1 MTPTNLLELCRNG
14 DPSAIA
20 TLLNRGL
27 QGKNAIA
34 TADWQGGQLNVRFE
48 SEALLSQPRLLA
60 FVRRTMKTLRVE
72 EVEALRVYAYT
83 THNPV
88 PVWMYQMDLKVNG
101 KEVNGKES
109 DEETVLSIDPPA
121 PPAPAE
127 ALIDRFLVCGLGSL
141 GQYCVYSLKRFALRE
156 FEIRVTAIEK
166 VDLQEWEVQ
175 DLPSLL
181 DEPAIIGDC
190 RDDQVLLKA
199 GVLDCRAI
207 LLVTS
212 DESVNIETA
221 IAARKLNPKIRLIV
235 RSSRQSLNQLLK
247 QQWGGNFVAF
257 EPTELPA
264 NAFTLAGLGAGLLG
278 FFDIGHQR
286 LQVVEHQV
294 EPKDLRFDGFSAN
307 SLLHK
312 QTYRLLSH
320 IPADMAGSNR
330 ASLSNRAFYQWR
342 SGTQIKVG
350 DTVTFIEIVD
360 RSKSPTELT
369 VRENA
374 WRPSRYL
381 QSSALWQKIQETGGI
396 GSSLSLSWR
405 WIQAKQTRIV
415 VGIGLIASLL
425 LWILGSVI
433 LKSNVPGM
441 SWEKA
446 VSSGAILLLGGY
458 GDLFGGLREEVVVPE
473 WVQLACL
480 LITVTSLLFILGVFG
495 LITDILISS
504 RFKFFRKRPPIPKQN
519 HVVLVG
525 FGRVGQRIAAVLKEF
540 KQPFVAI
547 AEQLEDLDLQTQM
560 PLLVGDPLTELAKTN
575 LAAAKSVIVVTED
588 QILNLEVAL
597 LARNAAQQINRD
609 IGLVVRTYDQRL
621 SDNLSSLLPDA
632 KAMAAY
638 ALSSEAF
645 ASAAFGESILGLFQ
659 LNQQTILVTEY
670 QIGAGDTLVGK
681 TLAQVAYAYSVVPIY
696 HQATHHQ
703 AAHQVA
709 QTAPNIALDPHKF
722 LLPPDD
728 RLLREGDRLMILSS
742 INGLRRIEH
751 GDMTPPQR
759 WRLAISR
766 APNPG
771 DIHDCSSLLFRLS
784 GCDLEQARMF
794 MASLPGTMELE
805 LYAYQAHRL
814 EQELGKQL
822 PLQLEAIA

>member
-27 QGKNAIA
+27 QGKNATA
-34 TADWQGGQLNVRFE
+34 TADWQGGQLNIRFE
-48 SEALLSQPRLLA
+48 VDVLPTQPRLLA

-83 THNPV
+83 PGNPV
-88 PVWMYQMDLKVNG
+88 PVWMYQMDLKGG
-101 KEVNGKES
+101 KEG

-121 PPAPAE
+121 PSAPAE
-127 ALIDRFLVCGLGSL
+127 PLIDRFLVCGLGGL

-166 VDLQEWEVQ
+166 VEPQEWEVQ

-181 DEPAIIGDC
+181 NEPAIIGDC

-199 GVLDCRAI
+199 GVQDCRAI

-235 RSSRQSLNQLLK
+235 RSSRHSLNQLLK
-247 QQWGGNFVAF
+247 QQWGSDFVAF

-264 NAFTLAGLGAGLLG
+264 NAFTLAGLGAGILG
-278 FFDIGHQR
+278 FFDIGNQR
-286 LQVVEHQV
+286 LQVIEHQV

-307 SLLHK
+307 SLLYK

-320 IPADMAGSNR
+320 TSADMAEVSNP
-330 ASLSNRAFYQWR
+330 ASFSNRAFYQWR
-342 SGTQIKVG
+342 SGTQIKAG
-350 DTVTFIEIVD
+350 DTVTYIEVVD
-360 RSKSPTELT
+360 QSKLSAEMT
-369 VRENA
+369 VPEPGRVL
-374 WRPSRYL
+374 RDTLKGS
-381 QSSALWQKIQETGGI
+381 LWQKIKEAGGI
-396 GSSLSLSWR
+396 GSSLSMVWR
-405 WIQAKQTRIV
+405 WIHAKQTRTV
-415 VGIGLIASLL
+415 VGIGLTASLL
-425 LWILGSVI
+425 LWILGSVL
-433 LKSNVPGM
+433 LKSSVPGM
-441 SWEKA
+441 SWGKA
-446 VSSGAILLLGGY
+446 ISSGAILLLGGY
-458 GDLFGGLREEVVVPE
+458 GDLFGGLQEEPRVPG

-480 LITVTSLLFILGVFG
+480 LITATSLLFILGVFG

-504 RFKFFRKRPPIPKQN
+504 RFKFFRKRLPIPKQN

-575 LAAAKSVIVVTED
+575 LATAKSVIVVTED

-597 LARNAAQQINRD
+597 VARSAAQQLNRD
-609 IGLVVRTYDQRL
+609 IGLVIRTYDQRL
-621 SDNLSSLLPDA
+621 SDNLGSLLPDA

-670 QIGAGDTLVGK
+670 RIGAEDTLVGK
-681 TLAQVAYAYSVVPIY
+681 TLAQVAYAYGVVPIY
-696 HQATHHQ
+696 HQA
-703 AAHQVA
+703 APMVYSPAHEV
-709 QTAPNIALDPHKF
+709 DKF

-759 WRLAISR
+759 WKLTISR
-766 APNPG
+766 APNPN

-784 GCDLEQARMF
+784 GCGLEQARTF
-794 MASLPGTMELE
+794 IASLPGAMDLD
-805 LYAYQAHRL
+805 LYDYQAHRL
-814 EQELGKQL
+814 EQELGRQL
-822 PLQLEAIA
+822 PLNLKVIV

>member
-1 MTPTNLLELCRNG
+1 MTPTNLLELSRNG

-34 TADWQGGQLNVRFE
+34 TADWQGGQLNIRFE

-83 THNPV
+83 AHNPV
-88 PVWMYQMDLKVNG
+88 PVWMYQMELKVNG

-121 PPAPAE
+121 PPAAAE

-166 VDLQEWEVQ
+166 VEPQEWEVQ

-247 QQWGGNFVAF
+247 QQWGDFVAF

-264 NAFTLAGLGAGLLG
+264 NAFTLAGLGAGILG
-278 FFDIGHQR
+278 FFDIGQQR

-294 EPKDLRFDGFSAN
+294 EAKDLRFDGLSAN

-312 QTYRLLSH
+312 QTYRILSH
-320 IPADMAGSNR
+320 IPADPAEFSNHT
-330 ASLSNRAFYQWR
+330 SSSNRAFYQWR
-342 SGTQIKVG
+342 SGTQIKAG
-350 DTVTFIEIVD
+350 DTVTYIEIVD
-360 RSKSPTELT
+360 QSKLSTEIT
-369 VRENA
+369 VPDNA
-374 WRPSRYL
+374 WRPLR
-381 QSSALWQKIQETGGI
+381 ALWQKVQATGGI
-396 GSSLSLSWR
+396 GSSLFLLWR

-415 VGIGLIASLL
+415 VGVGLTASLL

-458 GDLFGGLREEVVVPE
+458 GDLFGGLKEDVAVPE
-473 WVQLACL
+473 WVQLVCL
-480 LITVTSLLFILGVFG
+480 FITATSLLFILGVFG

-504 RFKFFRKRPPIPKQN
+504 RFKFFRRRPPIPKQN

-597 LARNAAQQINRD
+597 LARNAAQQLNRD
-609 IGLVVRTYDQRL
+609 IRLVVRTYDQRL

-632 KAMAAY
+632 KALAAY

-670 QIGAGDTLVGK
+670 RIGAVDTLVGK
-681 TLAQVAYAYSVVPIY
+681 TLAQVAYAYSVVPVY
-696 HQATHHQ
+696 HQA
-703 AAHQVA
+703 AYEVA
-709 QTAPNIALDPHKF
+709 QMAHSAAPDPDKF

-728 RLLREGDRLMILSS
+728 RLLQEGDRLMILSS

-751 GDMTPPQR
+751 GDMTLPQR
-759 WRLAISR
+759 WRLTILR
-766 APNPG
+766 VPNP
-771 DIHDCSSLLFRLS
+771 DDVLDCSSLLFRLS
-784 GCDLEQARMF
+784 GCDLEQARIF
-794 MASLPGTMELE
+794 MASLPGAMELD

-814 EQELGKQL
+814 EQELGKQV
-822 PLQLEAIA
+822 PLKLEAIA

>member
-27 QGKNAIA
+27 QGKNATA
-34 TADWQGGQLNVRFE
+34 TADWQGGQLNIRFE
-48 SEALLSQPRLLA
+48 VDVLPSQPRLLA

-83 THNPV
+83 PGNPV
-88 PVWMYQMDLKVNG
+88 PVWMYQMDLKG
-101 KEVNGKES
+101 DKEG

-121 PPAPAE
+121 PSAPAE
-127 ALIDRFLVCGLGSL
+127 PLIDRFLVCGLGGL

-166 VDLQEWEVQ
+166 VEPQEWEVQ

-181 DEPAIIGDC
+181 NEPAIIGDC

-199 GVLDCRAI
+199 GVQDCRAI

-235 RSSRQSLNQLLK
+235 RSSRHSLNQLLK
-247 QQWGGNFVAF
+247 QQWGSDFVAF

-264 NAFTLAGLGAGLLG
+264 NAFTLAGLGAGILG
-278 FFDIGHQR
+278 FFDIGNQR
-286 LQVVEHQV
+286 LQVIEHQV

-320 IPADMAGSNR
+320 TSADMAEVSNP
-330 ASLSNRAFYQWR
+330 ASFSNRAFYQWR
-342 SGTQIKVG
+342 SGTQIKAG
-350 DTVTFIEIVD
+350 DTVTYIEVVD
-360 RSKSPTELT
+360 QSKLSAEMT
-369 VRENA
+369 VPEPGRVL
-374 WRPSRYL
+374 RDTLKGS
-381 QSSALWQKIQETGGI
+381 LWQKIKEAGGI
-396 GSSLSLSWR
+396 GSSLSMVWR
-405 WIQAKQTRIV
+405 WIHAKQTRTV
-415 VGIGLIASLL
+415 VGIGLTASLL
-425 LWILGSVI
+425 LWILGSVL
-433 LKSNVPGM
+433 LKSSVPGM
-441 SWEKA
+441 SWGKA
-446 VSSGAILLLGGY
+446 ISSGAILLLGGY
-458 GDLFGGLREEVVVPE
+458 GDLFGGLQEEPRVPG

-480 LITVTSLLFILGVFG
+480 LITATSLLFILGVFG

-504 RFKFFRKRPPIPKQN
+504 RFKFFRKRLPIPKQN

-575 LAAAKSVIVVTED
+575 LATAKSVIVVTED

-597 LARNAAQQINRD
+597 VARSAAQQLNRD
-609 IGLVVRTYDQRL
+609 IGLVIRTYDQRL
-621 SDNLSSLLPDA
+621 SDNLGSLLPDA

-670 QIGAGDTLVGK
+670 RIGAEDTLVGK
-681 TLAQVAYAYSVVPIY
+681 TLAQVAYAYGVVPIY
-696 HQATHHQ
+696 HQA
-703 AAHQVA
+703 ASMVYSPAHEV
-709 QTAPNIALDPHKF
+709 DKF

-759 WRLAISR
+759 WKLTISR
-766 APNPG
+766 APNPN

-784 GCDLEQARMF
+784 GCGLEQARTF
-794 MASLPGTMELE
+794 IASLPGAMDLD
-805 LYAYQAHRL
+805 LYDYQAHRL
-814 EQELGKQL
+814 EQELGRQL
-822 PLQLEAIA
+822 PLNLKVIV